1 MNDKIKKFIDEH
13 SYITFLII
21 ASIVFIGIELV
32 INGIN
37 RNGRIDDTGIRN
49 AHEQLIDV
57 KTEQS
62 SAIESNQQIRDAVE
76 RSNEINRN
84 SIDRII
90 TGEER
95 ITNSQKQLDE
105 TASRIGEGQLIIEEA
120 KRTATESSNLIRE
133 SQSILRTAKSRTE
146 KSQSANPK

>member
-1 MNDKIKKFIDEH
+1 MNDKIKKIIDEH

-32 INGIN
+32 ISGIN
-37 RNGRIDDTGIRN
+37 RNGRIDDTGIRHAN
-49 AHEQLIDV
+49 EQLNDAR
-57 KTEQS
+57 TEQS
-62 SAIESNQQIRDAVE
+62 AAIESNQQIRNAVE

-95 ITNSQKQLDE
+95 ITNSQTQLDE
-105 TASRIGEGQLIIEEA
+105 TASRIREGQLIIEDA
-120 KRTATESSNLIRE
+120 KRTVTESSNIIRE
-133 SQSILRTAKSRTE
+133 SQSILRSAKDRAE
-146 KSQSANPK
+146 KSQSTNPQ

>member
-21 ASIVFIGIELV
+21 ASILFIGIELV
-32 INGIN
+32 ANTIH
-37 RNGRIDDTGIRN
+37 RTGRIDDTGIRN

-57 KTEQS
+57 RTEQS
-62 SAIESNQQIRDAVE
+62 AAIESNQQIRNAVE

-95 ITNSQKQLDE
+95 ITNSQIQLDE
-105 TASRIGEGQLIIEEA
+105 TASRIREGQLIIEDA
-120 KRTATESSNLIRE
+120 KRTVTESSNIIRE
-133 SQSILRTAKSRTE
+133 SQSILRSAKDRAE
-146 KSQSANPK
+146 KSQSTNPQ